1 MRSRCLSPVGVDA
14 RTPGQLGFV
23 GFARVAQRQIIGSD
37 LSSQS
42 TPPLNTPT
50 RKEHLCGT
58 RFGVFGRPNSRTR
71 PASCLRRSR
80 PLPPRARCTP
90 EEAVAQGCC
99 DFLVRC
105 ILSKGRA
112 HVGIAQG
119 VVFRSSLCHLVCR
132 SPWSARQMLGPCSS
146 GGRRVGLHHQPAV
159 AANGTLT
166 RPCHP

>member
-1 MRSRCLSPVGVDA
+1 MRSRCLSPVDVDA
-14 RTPGQLGFV
+14 RAPGQLGFV
-23 GFARVAQRQIIGSD
+23 GSARVAQRQIDRLGLVI
-37 LSSQS
+37 
-42 TPPLNTPT
+42 PINAAV
-50 RKEHLCGT
+50 EHANPQRTSLRHT
-58 RFGVFGRPNSRTR
+58 LRRFWPPNSRTR

-80 PLPPRARCTP
+80 PLPPRARGTF

-132 SPWSARQMLGPCSS
+132 SPWSARQMLGPAPPVAAVS
-146 GGRRVGLHHQPAV
+146 GLHHA
-159 AANGTLT
+159 TLT